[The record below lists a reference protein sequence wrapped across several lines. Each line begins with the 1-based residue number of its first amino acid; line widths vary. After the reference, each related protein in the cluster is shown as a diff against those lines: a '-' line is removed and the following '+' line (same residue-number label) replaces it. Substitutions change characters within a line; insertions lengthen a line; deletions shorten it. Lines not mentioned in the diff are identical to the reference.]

1 VSEHGDLLFGLND
14 AQRQGVLHEGSP
26 LIVLAGPGTGK
37 TRLITHRVAHLILER
52 GVEPSTIVAVTFTNK
67 AAGELR
73 ERLAE
78 LVGPSAADSVHANT
92 FHGFGLRLL
101 RRFPDLSGIGGSP
114 EIIDSAQRRRLLRA
128 LAGER
133 DIYGPLLSLGADALL
148 DEAGKMIELFRHNAL
163 SPGECAAFARAWAE
177 RLGEGLG
184 SDGSE
189 IDDDSLAAQRQE
201 HARFV
206 AHAELYGLFESACR
220 ARGWL
225 TIDELIT
232 LPAMLLREHERVR
245 AICHSDYRHFVVDEF
260 QDVNLAQIGLVRALA
275 PPERHPDLVVVGDDD
290 QAIYEFRG
298 ADDRAFARFAS
309 IWTDSTTLELTENY
323 RSQQPVLEVAN
334 AVIARA
340 SDRFAPEKR
349 IERAEVLQQ
358 EDVAPGAAVEIVQ
371 LQRDPQAGDA
381 IAAMVCAEAA
391 LEPDG
396 QLSRIAVIARAH
408 SELDSIGEALELE
421 GIPTQRHTQRGVAD
435 DEGVQDLLA
444 WVELLVDPKA
454 SWAVRRVLGRP
465 PFGVDVQQ
473 LAVWEREFMQQRRL
487 VVLGAGAEGTQDKS
501 TSGGSDADSTS
512 FAVKQ
517 GDYAGWLAVRAA
529 DDTNVG
535 RFADARRELFEQA
548 SSETAADM
556 VWTIA
561 TRFDLVHADLLGPR
575 DRALRVERLVRV
587 VRFVRA
593 VQHRLDPAGDLG
605 AFWSYYH
612 DLDERDRSFGAIGEE
627 VVGRDEESEGGVA
640 NAVQLLSA
648 HGAKGL
654 EFDVVFVPRVNP
666 PNGFP
671 KTSGG
676 QHGPVLPEGLVDRL
690 GDERDAK
697 ARSRAEERR
706 IFYVAATRAERRLV
720 LLTKKTKARS
730 KSEHYAQELLYD
742 EPDLIVARELDEVL
756 GTGGGRDA
764 LAAEAPAGAVREM
777 QRRAAD
783 TERRAAR
790 AQAAAALDAVDSAD
804 ADPEAIARA
813 VEDFRRAAARTAVAA
828 VFDATGE
835 TPAWAEGAGAG
846 EAAAR
851 LAVSAAEE
859 PTEISGFVF
868 APMRAP
874 IDLSFTTIDHYTRCP
889 ACFYVRHVLG
899 LGEAPTPA
907 LSTGGLIH
915 QAMEWYGRAWRDADV
930 EGKSPPGVDELVA
943 YGRRL
948 FVAQLRTGGVGDGL
962 TADELA
968 AMLMRA
974 HEMMVE
980 SRAEILEIERRI
992 VLPYVVDGAE
1002 HRLVA
1007 KLDRVDRIDSGVR
1020 IVDYK
1025 TGGASKAKLEPRKD
1039 DLQLGV
1045 YAMAMRHE
1053 MPEVGGRAEYWLLR
1067 TGERGM
1073 IDLDSIDEGK
1083 VRSAIDK
1090 AVRGMMSGEFPRKPG
1105 WSCSGL
1111 CRLLV
1116 VGADE

>member
-1 VSEHGDLLFGLND
+1 MSEHGDLLSGLND

-78 LVGPSAADSVHANT
+78 LVGPAAADSIHAST

-101 RRFPDLSGIGGSP
+101 RRFPDLSGVGTSP

-128 LAGER
+128 LAR
-133 DIYGPLLSLGADALL
+133 DRNVYGPLLALGAEALL
-148 DEAGKMIELFRHNAL
+148 DEAAKMIELFRHNAL
-163 SPGECAAFARAWAE
+163 SPEACAAFARAWAE
-177 RLGEGLG
+177 RLGKGLG
-184 SDGSE
+184 SDGNAG
-189 IDDDSLAAQRQE
+189 DDDTIAAQRQE
-201 HARFV
+201 HARFA

-220 ARGWL
+220 ERGWL

-245 AICHSDYRHFVVDEF
+245 AVCHSDYRHFVVDEF

-323 RSQQPVLEVAN
+323 RSQPPVLEVAN
-334 AVIARA
+334 AVIVRA
-340 SDRFAPEKR
+340 TERFAPEKQIR
-349 IERAEVLQQ
+349 RAEVLR
-358 EDVAPGAAVEIVQ
+358 EEPTAAGAGVEIVQ
-371 LQRDPQAGDA
+371 LERDPQAGDA
-381 IAAMVCAEAA
+381 IAAMVRAEAA
-391 LEPDG
+391 RDPDAP
-396 QLSRIAVIARAH
+396 LSRIAVIARAH

-444 WVELLVDPKA
+444 WIELLVDPKA

-465 PFGVDVQQ
+465 PFGIDVQQ
-473 LAVWEREFMQQRRL
+473 LAAWEREFVQARRL
-487 VVLGAGAEGTQDKS
+487 AVLGAGGDGATH
-501 TSGGSDADSTS
+501 TSDSDAPDAASALR
-512 FAVKQ
+512 AVSE
-517 GDYAGWLAVRAA
+517 GDYAGWLVAHAG
-529 DDTNVG
+529 DDAGVA

-548 SSETAADM
+548 SRDTAADM

-561 TRFDLVHADLLGPR
+561 TRFDLVHTDLLGPR
-575 DRALRVERLVRV
+575 DRAQRVERLVRV

-593 VQHRLDPAGDLG
+593 VQHRLDPPGDLG

-612 DLDERDRSFGAIGEE
+612 DLDERDRAFGATGEE
-627 VVGRDEESEGGVA
+627 AVGRDEESENDVS

-666 PNGFP
+666 SHGFP

-676 QHGPVLPEGLVDRL
+676 QQGPVLPEGLIDRL
-690 GDERDAK
+690 GDARDAR

-720 LLTKKTKARS
+720 LLTKKTKSRS

-742 EPDLIVARELDEVL
+742 EPELIVSRELDEVL
-756 GTGGGRDA
+756 GASGGRDA
-764 LAAEAPAGAVREM
+764 LATEAPAGAAGEM

-783 TERRAAR
+783 AERRVAR
-790 AQAAAALDAVDSAD
+790 AQAAAALDGVDVAD

-813 VEDFRRAAARTAVAA
+813 VEDFRNAAARTAVAA

-835 TPAWAEGAGAG
+835 PPAWAEQAGAG
-846 EAAAR
+846 EAATR
-851 LAVSAAEE
+851 LVASAQE
-859 PTEISGFVF
+859 PPTGVSGFEFV
-868 APMRAP
+868 PMHAP
-874 IDLSFTTIDHYTRCP
+874 IDLSFTMIDHYTRCP

-907 LSTGGLIH
+907 ISTGGLVH

-930 EGKSPPGVDELVA
+930 EGTQPPGVEELTA

-948 FVAQLRTGGVGDGL
+948 FFAQLRAGGVGDGL

-968 AMLMRA
+968 AMLTRA
-974 HEMMVE
+974 HEMMLE
-980 SRAEILEIERRI
+980 NRAEILEIERRI
-992 VLPYVVDGAE
+992 VMPYVVDGSE

-1007 KLDRVDRIDSGVR
+1007 KLDRVDRIGAGVR

-1025 TGGASKAKLEPRKD
+1025 TGGASKAKLEPKKD

-1045 YAMAMRHE
+1045 YAMAIRHE

-1067 TGERGM
+1067 TGERGT
-1073 IDLDSIDEGK
+1073 IDLDAIDGAK
-1083 VRSAIDK
+1083 VQNTIDK
-1090 AVRGMMSGEFPRKPG
+1090 AVRGMMSGEFPSKPG